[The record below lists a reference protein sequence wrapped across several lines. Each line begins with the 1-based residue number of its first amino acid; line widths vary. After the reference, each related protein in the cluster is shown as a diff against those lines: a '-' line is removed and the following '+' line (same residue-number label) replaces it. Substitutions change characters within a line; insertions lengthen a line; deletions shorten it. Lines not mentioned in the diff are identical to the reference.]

1 MTFEQLNIITP
12 ILKAITLQGYE
23 IPSPIQDKAI
33 PVLLQGKDMMASAQ
47 TGTGKTAGFAIPI
60 IQGLYLS
67 KDKDHYQRVI
77 KALILAPTRELAEQ
91 IKDSFRA
98 YSHNLGLKTE
108 AIYGGVSQRNQ
119 EIALRKGVDIL
130 VATPGRLLDL
140 LNQRLIRLDEVKY
153 FVLDEADRML
163 DMGFIHD
170 VRKIAA
176 LVPKDRQTMLFSAT
190 IPKEILSLA
199 KDMLN
204 DPVRIEVTPPE
215 TMVEKIDQRLYHV
228 AKKDKIQLL
237 LDLLV
242 NPKLESVLIFTRTK
256 HGANKLVKE
265 LLSYGLKADA
275 IHGNKSQSRRQIVL
289 NMFKQ
294 KQLRVLVATDIA
306 ARGIDIDELS
316 HVINYDLPE
325 TPETYVHRMGRT
337 GRAGLSGEAYSFCS
351 QDEIHLLSAVEKHIK
366 MSIPVDVEHAYQIRP
381 KQTVTVKTEQ
391 IKTSKQQT
399 KPKKKETY
407 SNVKKNLNEKTKKSY
422 HMLKEE
428 EESKKDVF
436 KRSLQP
442 RKKPIV
448 LKETE
453 DKTDDF
459 KKSNDFKRKGYQPK
473 GDDRYE
479 RKDQR
484 SQGPRTS
491 TQSPYPKKSYASG
504 PQRENGQRPSSGSS
518 RSTSESSRP
527 ASGSSRPSYNG
538 QKRNDSSRSTSTYK
552 K

>member
-1 MTFEQLNIITP
+1 MTFDQLNIITP
-12 ILKAITLQGYE
+12 ILKAISLQGYE
-23 IPSPIQDKAI
+23 TPSPIQEKAI
-33 PVLLQGKDMMASAQ
+33 PVLLEGKDMMASAQ

-60 IQGLYLS
+60 IQGLYES
-67 KDKDHYQRVI
+67 KDKDNHKHII

-91 IKDSFRA
+91 IKDSFKA
-98 YSHNLGLKTE
+98 YSHGLGLKTE

-119 EIALRKGVDIL
+119 EIALKKGIDIL

-140 LNQRLIRLDEVKY
+140 CNQNLVKLDLVQY

-170 VRKIAA
+170 VRKI
-176 LVPKDRQTMLFSAT
+176 LKQVPVHRQTMLFSAT
-190 IPKEILSLA
+190 IPKEIMALS
-199 KDMLN
+199 KDMLK
-204 DPVRIEVTPPE
+204 DPVKIEVTPPE
-215 TMVEKIDQRLYHV
+215 TMVEKIEQKLFHV
-228 AKKDKIQLL
+228 SKKDKIQLL

-265 LLSYGLKADA
+265 LVSYGLKADA

-289 NMFKQ
+289 NMFKN

-325 TPETYVHRMGRT
+325 SAETYVHRMGRT
-337 GRAGLSGEAYSFCS
+337 GRAGLSGEAFTFCS
-351 QDEIHLLSAVEKHIK
+351 QDELHLLNAIEKHIK
-366 MSIPVDVEHAYQIRP
+366 IKITVDMSHAYQL
-381 KQTVTVKTEQ
+381 K
-391 IKTSKQQT
+391 SKQVTEINQQSQSSLKKQN

-407 SNVKKNLNEKTKKSY
+407 SNVKKNFNEKEKKSY

-428 EESKKDVF
+428 EAEKKEVF

-442 RKKPIV
+442 RKKPVV
-448 LKETE
+448 LKESDE
-453 DKTDDF
+453 KANDF

-473 GDDRYE
+473 DDDRYE
-479 RKDQR
+479 RKDQK
-484 SQGPRTS
+484 SYGPRTGFE
-491 TQSPYPKKSYASG
+491 SPYPKKSYASG
-504 PQRENGQRPSSGSS
+504 PQREHSQRSS
-518 RSTSESSRP
+518 SESSRQK
-527 ASGSSRPSYNG
+527 SQSSRPAYNS
-538 QKRNDSSRSTSTYK
+538 QKRNDSSRSNSNYK